1 MSTTTKFSYCAA
13 FGLCLFGLVPKSHA
27 ATNIVVLNS
36 TSGDITVSCNATGKI
51 APGNGGWSCV
61 DAKITTLNGDSYS
74 VKDTHGHAGCGGGA
88 WSIRYVHDN
97 NGKLMANACTG
108 LGFGQIGC
116 HIVQVTNQGLRVSIQ
131 GNDNACAGQYATQF
145 GPNIFNGLVQVV
157 STVMMIVK

>member
-1 MSTTTKFSYCAA
+1 MSITTKLSYSAA
-13 FGLCLFGLVPKSHA
+13 VGFCLFGLVSQSHA

-36 TSGDITVSCNATGKI
+36 TSGDITVACNATGRI

-61 DAKITTLNGDSYS
+61 DAKIITSTGDTYS

-108 LGFGQIGC
+108 ARFRPDWMPYRSG
-116 HIVQVTNQGLRVSIQ
+116 
-131 GNDNACAGQYATQF
+131 DEP
-145 GPNIFNGLVQVV
+145 GPAR
-157 STVMMIVK
+157 